1 MPAKPQL
8 IAAIVASSFLVVL
21 ALDGMANAGSGG
33 AGTGTGPS
41 GASAG
46 PSAPSGMGTGAGN
59 AGSSAIPGMG
69 TKDTVTSGNPGIN
82 AEQSN
87 PNVQPAT
94 RPRSR
99 AAAQAAR
106 NAGAGHAQNGLPIG
120 AVGSGTSK
128 EDQMAIGLASSR
140 NRSGPATQAQGNTH
154 VDSEGLSGRGTSLS
168 DQISLPRAARAGDK
182 VLDAKAQVGRRTI
195 VSPRRVPGR
204 PKLGL

>member
-41 GASAG
+41 SASAG

-59 AGSSAIPGMG
+59 AGSSATPGMG
-69 TKDTVTSGNPGIN
+69 TKDTVTSGNPGIK
-82 AEQSN
+82 AEPSN
-87 PNVQPAT
+87 SNVQPAT
-94 RPRSR
+94 PARSR

-140 NRSGPATQAQGNTH
+140 NRSGPATQAQGNTIGT
-154 VDSEGLSGRGTSLS
+154 EGLSGRGTSLS

-182 VLDAKAQVGRRTI
+182 VLDAKAQVGRRTT
-195 VSPRRVPGR
+195 VSPRRVPGQA
-204 PKLGL
+204 KLGL